1 MESIIKNINFDKVS
15 KQARKESRSRET
27 HLPPISTYRWW
38 ARRTSAVSDAIVEA
52 AIQTESID
60 ALCDPFAGGGTF
72 TLSALLNDVSAY
84 GQDVNPWAASGLAT
98 MLDLPPS
105 NVLEESARKLKEAT
119 SNEIEKAYQ
128 TEFQNGDD
136 AEIAHTL
143 RVAVAS
149 CPRCYE
155 KIKLFPYAVVSLL
168 NRKDS
173 GGEEGWLACSSGH
186 LFCDSISEPSE
197 CEECGER
204 VDPDAQY
211 TKGRIAKCPS
221 CGYEAKIS
229 VLSEN
234 SGLKWEPVL
243 VERTARGRREIDT
256 PAEQESRAASD
267 QEWEHSLDL
276 GKIPETTET
285 RVLHRHGYERWEDC
299 YPTRQLHLL
308 ETLLECCSEVAASK
322 KDRKALRIAVIGS
335 AEMAGHLSR
344 WDRWYLKSY
353 EAMANHRYNFTTLS
367 CEPNVWGAS
376 VGRGTARRRLIQL
389 QKASE
394 WLENNVSSK
403 ITVEEVFD
411 QDQERC
417 ESLPDGLSAR
427 VVAGSSE
434 EIALPDNEVPLIF
447 TDPPYHDDVRYGDL
461 SALFR
466 AWTDTAIDFR
476 EEAVARNNGDSRYS
490 EKLTS
495 IFKECKRVLEPEGR
509 MVISFANRDPEA
521 WIDLFQ
527 SFIDAD
533 FSACGFG
540 IVHSENETDHSKRSV
555 NACTLDLMLDLVDS
569 DEDVELWDGSIK
581 ADTDQEEYL
590 NIVGKSFLEYVQPKV
605 SAGWKEEF
613 TERINS
619 SNFISG

>member
-52 AIQTESID
+52 AVQKEEID

-84 GQDVNPWAASGLAT
+84 GQDVNPWATSGLAT
-98 MLDLPPS
+98 MLDLPS
-105 NVLEESARKLKEAT
+105 SDVLEKSARKLKEAA
-119 SNEIEKAYQ
+119 SEEIRKAYQ
-128 TEFQNGDD
+128 TEFQDGDD

-186 LFCDSISEPSE
+186 LFRGSINEPSE
-197 CEECGER
+197 CEKCGKR
-204 VDPDAQY
+204 VEPDAQY
-211 TKGRIAKCPS
+211 TENRIAKCS

-229 VLSEN
+229 GFSKN
-234 SGLKWEPVL
+234 TGLKWEPVL
-243 VERTARGRREIDT
+243 VERAVRGRREIGPPT
-256 PAEQESRAASD
+256 EQELRSASD
-267 QEWEHSLDL
+267 HEWEYDPDL
-276 GKIPETTET
+276 GTIPQATET
-285 RVLHRHGYERWEDC
+285 RVLRRHGFERWEDC
-299 YPTRQLHLL
+299 YPDRQLHLL
-308 ETLLECCSEVAASK
+308 KTLLRCCDKVATDR

-335 AEMAGHLSR
+335 AEMAGYLSR

-376 VGRGTARRRLIQL
+376 VGRGTVRRRLTQIR
-389 QKASE
+389 KASE
-394 WLENNVSSK
+394 WFEDNISSK
-403 ITVEEVFD
+403 LTVEEVAEWNRKK
-411 QDQERC
+411 Q

-434 EIALPDNEVPLIF
+434 EIALPDNEVPLVF

-466 AWTDTAIDFR
+466 AWTDTTIDFR
-476 EEAVARNNGDSRYS
+476 EEAVARNNGDSGYS
-490 EKLTS
+490 EKLTA
-495 IFKECKRVLEPEGR
+495 IFKECKRVLKPRGHV
-509 MVISFANRDPEA
+509 VISFANRNPEA
-521 WIDLFQ
+521 
-527 SFIDAD
+527 
-533 FSACGFG
+533 
-540 IVHSENETDHSKRSV
+540 
-555 NACTLDLMLDLVDS
+555 
-569 DEDVELWDGSIK
+569 
-581 ADTDQEEYL
+581 
-590 NIVGKSFLEYVQPKV
+590 
-605 SAGWKEEF
+605 
-613 TERINS
+613 
-619 SNFISG
+619 